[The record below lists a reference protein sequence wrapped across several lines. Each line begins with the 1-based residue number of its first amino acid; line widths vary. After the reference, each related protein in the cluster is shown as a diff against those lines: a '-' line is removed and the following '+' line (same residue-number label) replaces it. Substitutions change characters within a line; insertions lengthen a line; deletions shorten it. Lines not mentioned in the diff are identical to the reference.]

1 MKIETPVWATSDNS
15 LVRLLS
21 GSLSTEQ
28 LLGDVTFSAH
38 DMSDYWTKVGT
49 ATIDMTLDLTNSR
62 QQAVDAIDKRIRDL
76 DAETGRKKT
85 ELLALRNKLLA
96 IENGSG
102 A

>member
-1 MKIETPVWATSDNS
+1 MKIETTVWATSDNS

-21 GSLSTEQ
+21 GSLSPEGQ
-28 LLGDVTFSAH
+28 LSDVTFSAR
-38 DMSDYWTKVGT
+38 DMSDYWTKIGT
-49 ATIDMTLDLTNSR
+49 ATIDMTLDFTASR

-76 DAETGRKKT
+76 DAETGRRKT
-85 ELLALRNKLLA
+85 ELLSMRNKLLA